1 MRMEHLARGT
11 AIGLIALSGFA
22 ASAATAASAAS
33 AAEDSAW
40 IQLFN
45 GKDLNDWDIK
55 IRHQN
60 LNVDPKHTFK
70 VVGGNLFVDYSEYAN
85 FDGEPYGH
93 MGYKLRPFSH
103 YLLRGEYQFLTGK
116 QVNGGPGWAKENN
129 GFMLHSQSMA
139 SMGKDQDFPISLE
152 AQLLGPQNGS
162 GTMNLCTPGTN
173 YHDMNGKLITD
184 HCTNAT
190 PNTRKPAPE
199 WTTVSALV
207 LGDSV
212 IKHMVGKDTVFRFTK
227 PVTGGGNVSGNTV
240 PIVENKP
247 LTEGYIVIQG
257 ESAPVLFRRIE
268 LLNLVGCMDKSKP
281 AYRSYFVKNDA
292 AACNVSA
299 IASAAPPRFELA
311 RDGAAVRVSG
321 EGATIAEVRRPDG
334 ALAEGFVPH
343 PGMTSFRPIR
353 SGVYLVSVR
362 TASGAATRRVAWF

>member
-1 MRMEHLARGT
+1 MRMYNLARGA
-11 AIGLIALSGFA
+11 AIGWIALSGI
-22 ASAATAASAAS
+22 ASGGASGAS

-45 GKDLNDWDIK
+45 GKDLKDWDIK
-55 IRHQN
+55 IRHQD

-70 VVGGNLFVDYSEYAN
+70 VQDGNLFVDYSEYEN
-85 FDGEPYGH
+85 FDGEPFGH

-116 QVNGGPGWAKENN
+116 QVAGGPGWAKENN

-190 PNTRKPAPE
+190 PNVRKPAPE

-247 LTEGYIVIQG
+247 LAEGYIVIQA
-257 ESAPVLFRRIE
+257 ETAPVLFRKIE

-299 IASAAPPRFELA
+299 VPSATRAWPRFELTTEGSA
-311 RDGAAVRVSG
+311 MHVRG
-321 EGATIAEVRRPDG
+321 EGASIADVRRPDG
-334 ALAEGFVPH
+334 ALAEGFVARA
-343 PGMTSFRPIR
+343 GMTSFRPALPGI
-353 SGVYLVSVR
+353 YLVSVR
-362 TASGAATRRVAWF
+362 TASGSVTRRVPCF